1 MDNLKPIKMNITM
14 VKLSKLISLVLT
26 FGFLYACGQ
35 NSSPDMAIK
44 NLKISDDTFN
54 VKKTDE
60 EWKKTLS
67 EEQYYVLREKGTER
81 PFTGKYVNHNEKGI
95 YTCAG
100 CGSELFS
107 NDMKFES
114 HCGWP
119 SFDKEL
125 AGGKITTKVDSSH
138 GMIRTE
144 ILCSNCGGHL
154 GHLFDD
160 GPTETGLRYCVNS
173 ASLGFS
179 PSSVLT
185 SSNIQKSESNI
196 DTLTLGGGCFWCVE
210 AVYLELKG
218 VISVEPG
225 YSGGSPST
233 ATYEKVSTGTTEHA
247 EVIQIIYNSKE
258 ISLESILKVFF
269 TVHDP
274 TTLNRQGYDVG
285 PQYRSVIFYR
295 NEVQKQKANAIIAA
309 LTREKVFS
317 SPIVTKVD
325 RFMAFYKAED
335 YHLNYYN
342 NNKDAA
348 YCKKIILPKLEK
360 LEKVFGE
367 LTK

>member
-1 MDNLKPIKMNITM
+1 MMIKLNKIFT
-14 VKLSKLISLVLT
+14 LVLT

-35 NSSPDMAIK
+35 KTKPEMAIK
-44 NLKISDDTFN
+44 NLKISEDSFN
-54 VKKTDE
+54 INKSE
-60 EWKKTLS
+60 SEWKKILS
-67 EEQYYVLREKGTER
+67 EDQYYVLREKGTER
-81 PFTGKYVNHNEKGI
+81 PFTGKFLNHNEKGI

-100 CGSELFS
+100 CGNELFS

-138 GMIRTE
+138 GMVRTE

-173 ASLGFS
+173 ASLGFN
-179 PSSVLT
+179 PASVISGPAAEKAET
-185 SSNIQKSESNI
+185 TI

-218 VISVEPG
+218 VLSVESG
-225 YSGGSPST
+225 YSGGTAST
-233 ATYEKVSTGTTEHA
+233 ATYEKVSTGTTNHA
-247 EVIQIIYNSKE
+247 EVIQIIYDTKE

-295 NEVQKQKANAIIAA
+295 NENQRQKANAIISA
-309 LTREKVFS
+309 LTREKVFE
-317 SPIVTKVD
+317 SPIVTKLEV
-325 RFMAFYKAED
+325 FTAFYKAED
-335 YHLNYYN
+335 YHQNYYN
-342 NNKDAA
+342 NNKEAA

-360 LEKVFGE
+360 LDKVFGE